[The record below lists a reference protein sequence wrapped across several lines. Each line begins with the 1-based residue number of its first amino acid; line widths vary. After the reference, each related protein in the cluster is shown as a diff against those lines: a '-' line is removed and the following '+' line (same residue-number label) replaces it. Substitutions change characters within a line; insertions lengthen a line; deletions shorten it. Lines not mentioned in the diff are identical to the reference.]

1 MPGLPFL
8 CFAPGMIFAIVCGW
22 VCSFCNTLAVNFRL
36 IEDVFVSLRTEE
48 YGSFCRLLLPI
59 CPVYENLASLPSVNV
74 RLIFVLSGV
83 ACILIVAGA
92 YGLVLVHF
100 RIAEL
105 ELAISVQCVHLSGGF
120 FHFTSFMLHQI
131 HSRTWK
137 LRSRT
142 QGFDYLFS

>member
-1 MPGLPFL
+1 
-8 CFAPGMIFAIVCGW
+8 
-22 VCSFCNTLAVNFRL
+22 
-36 IEDVFVSLRTEE
+36 
-48 YGSFCRLLLPI
+48 LLPI

-105 ELAISVQCVHLSGGF
+105 ELAISVLASEVKESASPALIADLAEQNIPPLYRVGVQ
-120 FHFTSFMLHQI
+120 SFPRFISILI
-131 HSRTWK
+131 P
-137 LRSRT
+137 
-142 QGFDYLFS
+142 